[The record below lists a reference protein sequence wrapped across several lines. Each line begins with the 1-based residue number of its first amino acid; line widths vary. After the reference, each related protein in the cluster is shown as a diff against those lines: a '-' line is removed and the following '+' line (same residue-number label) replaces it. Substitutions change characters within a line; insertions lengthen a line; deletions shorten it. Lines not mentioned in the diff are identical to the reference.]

1 VIPPDDPSIVH
12 AAPDATTP
20 DGTDRAQ
27 GADLPLCVDLDG
39 TLLVGD
45 SLHDLVLACLAR
57 QPFLIFLIPLW
68 ALRGKAALK
77 DRLARQLDP
86 ATLTYVFNEPFVA
99 FLRAERARGRRL
111 VLATAAHHRIAAAV
125 AASTGLFDEVIATT
139 PDQNLR
145 GPAKAARLVAAF
157 GPRGFDYAGND
168 RHDLPVWAQARSAV
182 VVAPP
187 HSRIAARA
195 RRVASVTHVFPG
207 GGLSAP
213 ALLRAMRPHQWA
225 KNALVF
231 LPLIAAH
238 RFADGTALV
247 NAVLAFVALS
257 LVASAGYIFNDLLD
271 LQADRLH
278 PRKRNRPLASGALSV
293 AAAVP
298 ATIVLLAAG
307 FAAAVVVSWALAAWV
322 AFYLALT
329 LTYSLWIKR
338 KVLID
343 VFLLAGL
350 YTHRI
355 LAGAIATHIVPSFWL
370 LALSMFFFL
379 SLAMLKR
386 YSELV
391 SAPARSETQQ
401 RPGGRG
407 YLAEDLD
414 TLGALGAASGFSA
427 VFVLALYIESANVKA
442 LYRTP
447 EVFWLC
453 CPLLLY
459 WISRMW
465 IGARRGKIDDDPLVF
480 ALRERISLIVL
491 GMILLLA
498 GVSATLDLRCLVL
511 ARCA

>member
-1 VIPPDDPSIVH
+1 MCPSDDPSFDSPA
-12 AAPDATTP
+12 AAPVELGGGQDAE
-20 DGTDRAQ
+20 
-27 GADLPLCVDLDG
+27 LPLCVDLDG
-39 TLLVGD
+39 TLLLGD
-45 SLHDLVLACLAR
+45 SLHELVLACLAK
-57 QPFLIFLIPLW
+57 QPLLIFLLPFW

-86 ATLTYVFNEPFVA
+86 ASLSFVFNEPFLA
-99 FLRAERARGRRL
+99 FLQAEHARGRRL
-111 VLATAAHHRIAAAV
+111 VLATAADYRIAAAV
-125 AASTGLFDEVIATT
+125 AARTGLFDEVMATT
-139 PDQNLR
+139 PDRNLR
-145 GPAKAARLVAAF
+145 GAAKTRRLVEAF

-168 RHDLPVWAQARSAV
+168 RHDLPVWSQARAAI
-182 VVAPP
+182 VVAAPG
-187 HSRIAARA
+187 SRIAAQAAALAPVER
-195 RRVASVTHVFPG
+195 VFPG
-207 GGLSAP
+207 AGLAMKP
-213 ALLRAMRPHQWA
+213 LLHAMRPHQWA

-238 RFADGTALV
+238 RFTEAAPLGQAI
-247 NAVLAFVALS
+247 LAFVALS
-257 LVASAGYIFNDLLD
+257 LVASAGYLVNDLLD
-271 LQADRLH
+271 LQADRSH
-278 PRKRNRPLASGALSV
+278 ARKRSRPLASGALPV
-293 AAAVP
+293 AAALP
-298 ATIVLLAAG
+298 AIGLLLAGGLAA
-307 FAAAVVVSWALAAWV
+307 AAAVSLQLVAWIV
-322 AFYLALT
+322 LYLALT
-329 LTYSLWIKR
+329 LTYSLWLKR

-355 LAGAIATHIVPSFWL
+355 LAGAIATGIAPSFWL

-391 SAPARSETQQ
+391 GTLNLPGQEQ

-407 YLAEDLD
+407 YRPEDLD

-427 VFVLALYIESANVKA
+427 VFVLALYIESENVRH

-480 ALRERISLIVL
+480 ALRERVSLMVL
-491 GMILLLA
+491 GLILVLA
-498 GVSATLDLRCLVL
+498 GASATLDLRCLAL
-511 ARCA
+511 DHCP